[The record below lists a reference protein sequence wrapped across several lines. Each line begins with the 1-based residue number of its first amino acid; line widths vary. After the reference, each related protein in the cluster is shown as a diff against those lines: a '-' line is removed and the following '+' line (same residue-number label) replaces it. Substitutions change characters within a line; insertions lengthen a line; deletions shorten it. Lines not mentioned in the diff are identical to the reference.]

1 MFGVL
6 SISIESM
13 KGLHINMEKD
23 LAYGT
28 LSPGNIQVS
37 LSLSLTHTHSF
48 SEWKL
53 YSINMNVQ
61 MYKQRQTKQLL
72 LSSPEQPTFASLR
85 ERKPFTAISNSLKI
99 NIVNYN

>member
-37 LSLSLTHTHSF
+37 LSLSLSF

-72 LSSPEQPTFASLR
+72 VSSPEQPTFASLR

>member
-1 MFGVL
+1 MGHF
-6 SISIESM
+6 
-13 KGLHINMEKD
+13 HQ
-23 LAYGT
+23 GT
-28 LSPGNIQVS
+28 SRS
-37 LSLSLTHTHSF
+37 LSLSLSHTHTHTHSF

-72 LSSPEQPTFASLR
+72 VSSPEQPTFASLR

>member
-37 LSLSLTHTHSF
+37 LSLSLSLSF

-72 LSSPEQPTFASLR
+72 VSSPEQPTFASLR